1 MNERVYTIAN
11 RKPAFPNDL
20 VADLLEDGIAIA
32 KVRRTGGVRTVAR
45 FSAKFYTD
53 ASRARFEDFCDSI
66 SISEGL
72 EAMVG
77 YN

>member
-1 MNERVYTIAN
+1 MNYTVAN
-11 RKPAFPNDL
+11 VKKSARGAAQ
-20 VADLLEDGIAIA
+20 ADLLEDGIAIA
-32 KVRRTGGVRTVAR
+32 KVKRTAGTRTWAPQ

-66 SISEGL
+66 SINEGV
-72 EAMVG
+72 EALMG